1 MSALWTG
8 LDKDFIT
15 NLIIIKNKYIY
26 IYYNNLFL
34 K

>member
-26 IYYNNLFL
+26 TTIIYF
-34 K
+34 